1 MAFPL
6 PKFRFR
12 ARSLFLSGMI
22 FVIAVLLWRGGRN
35 QKESSVDSVA
45 TWVKEAVRTSQ
56 GDRAQ
61 TPLLG
66 STQPIVAR
74 IFADWIWATVP
85 ANAVADPAI
94 TVTALDT
101 GFFGNQDS
109 IATHGNQDSIA
120 THRAVVVLLGKRA
133 DVEVQ
138 WSERADGSWGGAIVG
153 FTSAAPI
160 AGDPAAA
167 PR

>member
-1 MAFPL
+1 MGFPI
-6 PKFRFR
+6 PKIRFR

-45 TWVKEAVRTSQ
+45 TWVKEAVRISQ

-66 STQPIVAR
+66 TTQPIVAR
-74 IFADWIWATVP
+74 YFADWIWATVP

-101 GFFGNQDS
+101 GFFGNQHS
-109 IATHGNQDSIA
+109 QATHS
-120 THRAVVVLLGKRA
+120 AVVVLLGKRA
-133 DVEVQ
+133 DLDLQ

-153 FTSAAPI
+153 FTCVAPI

>member
-1 MAFPL
+1 
-6 PKFRFR
+6 
-12 ARSLFLSGMI
+12 
-22 FVIAVLLWRGGRN
+22 
-35 QKESSVDSVA
+35 
-45 TWVKEAVRTSQ
+45 VKEAVRTSQ
-56 GDRAQ
+56 DNRGE

-74 IFADWIWATVP
+74 TFADWIWAAVP
-85 ANAVADPAI
+85 ANAAADPAI

-101 GFFGNQDS
+101 GFFGNQHS
-109 IATHGNQDSIA
+109 QATHS
-120 THRAVVVLLGKRA
+120 AVVVLLGKRA
-133 DVEVQ
+133 DLDLQ

>member
-1 MAFPL
+1 MGFPI
-6 PKFRFR
+6 PKIRFR

-35 QKESSVDSVA
+35 QKESSVDAVA

-56 GDRAQ
+56 GDRGQ
-61 TPLLG
+61 TPVLG

-74 IFADWIWATVP
+74 TFADWIWAAVP
-85 ANAVADPAI
+85 ANAAGDPAI

-101 GFFGNQDS
+101 GFF
-109 IATHGNQDSIA
+109 GNQDSIA

>member
-1 MAFPL
+1 MAFPI
-6 PKFRFR
+6 PKIRFR

-22 FVIAVLLWRGGRN
+22 FVISVLLWRGGRN
-35 QKESSVDSVA
+35 QKESSVDAVA

-56 GDRAQ
+56 GDRGQ
-61 TPLLG
+61 TPVLG

-109 IATHGNQDSIA
+109 IATH
-120 THRAVVVLLGKRA
+120 RAVVVLLGKRA

-153 FTSAAPI
+153 FQSAAPI
-160 AGDPAAA
+160 GVEPGAA

>member
-1 MAFPL
+1 MRFPF

-22 FVIAVLLWRGGRN
+22 FVIAVLLWRGGRQ
-35 QKESSVDSVA
+35 QKESSVESVG

-56 GDRAQ
+56 DNRSQ

-74 IFADWIWATVP
+74 TFADWIWASVP
-85 ANAVADPAI
+85 ANVAADPSI
-94 TVTALDT
+94 TVTALNT

-109 IATHGNQDSIA
+109 IATH
-120 THRAVVVLLGKRA
+120 RAALVLLGNRA
-133 DVEVQ
+133 EVDVQ
-138 WSERADGSWGGAIVG
+138 WSEHADGSWGGAIVG
-153 FTSAAPI
+153 FRDISP
-160 AGDPAAA
+160 
-167 PR
+167 

>member
-1 MAFPL
+1 M
-6 PKFRFR
+6 
-12 ARSLFLSGMI
+12 
-22 FVIAVLLWRGGRN
+22 IAVLLWRGGRN
-35 QKESSVDSVA
+35 QKESSVDAVA

-56 GDRAQ
+56 DNRGE

-74 IFADWIWATVP
+74 TFADWIWAAVP
-85 ANAVADPAI
+85 ANAAADPAI

-101 GFFGNQDS
+101 GFFGNQHS
-109 IATHGNQDSIA
+109 QATHS
-120 THRAVVVLLGKRA
+120 AVVVLLGKRA
-133 DVEVQ
+133 DLDLQ
-138 WSERADGSWGGAIVG
+138 WSERADGNWGGAIVG

-160 AGDPAAA
+160 VGDPAAA

>member
-1 MAFPL
+1 MAFPI

-45 TWVKEAVRTSQ
+45 TWVKEAIRTSQ
-56 GDRAQ
+56 GDRTQ
-61 TPLLG
+61 TPVLG
-66 STQPIVAR
+66 TTQPIVAR

-94 TVTALDT
+94 TVAALDT

-109 IATHGNQDSIA
+109 IATH
-120 THRAVVVLLGKRA
+120 RAAVVLLGKRA
-133 DVEVQ
+133 DVDVQ

-160 AGDPAAA
+160 VGAPAAA

>member
-1 MAFPL
+1 M
-6 PKFRFR
+6 
-12 ARSLFLSGMI
+12 
-22 FVIAVLLWRGGRN
+22 IAVLLWRGGRN

-45 TWVKEAVRTSQ
+45 TWVKEAIRTSQ
-56 GDRAQ
+56 GDRTQ
-61 TPLLG
+61 TPVLG
-66 STQPIVAR
+66 TTQPIVAR
-74 IFADWIWATVP
+74 TFADWIWATVP
-85 ANAVADPAI
+85 ANAAADPAI

-109 IATHGNQDSIA
+109 IATH
-120 THRAVVVLLGKRA
+120 RAAVALLGKRA

-153 FTSAAPI
+153 FQSVAPI

-167 PR
+167 TR